1 MKKFLALV
9 LLTPFVFGTEDPL
22 WFKFYKKGLMESKE
36 YFALQSGLIRQNKF
50 FKLSP
55 DEGDE
60 IAAAVRCNGKVFAG
74 KYKFVDFLIYKSSIG
89 NYKYLQL
96 VTTNKKRDTGVVYP
110 LMAFAKEINGNLF
123 FHNIIDFYGMYSS
136 FDGGAQFL
144 SKPELINMGLEMS
157 QEYQILVN
165 SVDLSAHIRARLSLM
180 EVIDST
186 YKGKNCKMIDTNN
199 LDEDLEYFY
208 KRNNQDDREELIESL
223 KQF

>member
-22 WFKFYKKGLMESKE
+22 WFKFYKKGLMASEE
-36 YFALQSGLIRQNKF
+36 YFALRSGFIRQNKF

-96 VTTNKKRDTGVVYP
+96 VTTNKKRDTVVVYP

-123 FHNIIDFYGMYSS
+123 FS
-136 FDGGAQFL
+136 
-144 SKPELINMGLEMS
+144 
-157 QEYQILVN
+157 
-165 SVDLSAHIRARLSLM
+165 
-180 EVIDST
+180 
-186 YKGKNCKMIDTNN
+186 
-199 LDEDLEYFY
+199 
-208 KRNNQDDREELIESL
+208 
-223 KQF
+223 

>member
-1 MKKFLALV
+1 MKKLLV
-9 LLTPFVFGTEDPL
+9 LFLLTPFAFGTEAPL
-22 WFKFYKKGLMESKE
+22 SFKFYKNGLKQSEE

-60 IAAAVRCNGKVFAG
+60 IAAAVRCKGKVFAG

-96 VTTNKKRDTGVVYP
+96 VTTNKKRNKGVVYP
-110 LMAFAKEINGNLF
+110 LMAFANEINGSLF

-136 FDGGAQFL
+136 FDAGAQYL
-144 SKPELINMGLEMS
+144 SKPELINMGLQMS
-157 QEYQILVN
+157 QGYQILVN
-165 SVDLSAHIRARLSLM
+165 SVDLSAHIKARLSLM

-186 YKGKNCKMIDTNN
+186 YKGKNCKMVDTNN
-199 LDEDLEYFY
+199 LDERLEYFY
-208 KRNNQDDREELIESL
+208 KQNNQDDLEELIESR